1 MGADAV
7 AKSKIKQDYLQMRNE
22 TNQAAAELDNRIMR
36 NQEALA
42 VMHKERMGV
51 AKNSTQAE
59 QERDSLKSDVIREQA
74 RQRDANDNAYKLD
87 QEIQSL
93 MSGVD

>member
-1 MGADAV
+1 
-7 AKSKIKQDYLQMRNE
+7 MRNE

-51 AKNSTQAE
+51 AKSSTQAE
-59 QERDSLKSDVIREQA
+59 
-74 RQRDANDNAYKLD
+74 
-87 QEIQSL
+87 
-93 MSGVD
+93 